1 MPKVHFGNVPSP
13 GPALPLPEGEYVC
26 QIQRVER
33 TQTKRGDEMWRLHL
47 VVQHEPYVG
56 RVIKDNLVFSPE
68 AMPRVKNLCESL
80 GIDTSGDVDLVPDK
94 IKSGIC
100 RVRVTTEEYQGTEKN
115 KVLFLGYAP
124 LNDEGEV

>member
-1 MPKVHFGNVPSP
+1 MPKVDFGNISNP
-13 GPALPLPEGEYVC
+13 GPSLPLPEGEYTC

-47 VVQHEPYVG
+47 VVQDGAYAT
-56 RVIKDNLVFSPE
+56 RAIRDNLVFSPE

-80 GIDTSGDVDLVPDK
+80 GIDTSGEFDLVPDMVK
-94 IKSGIC
+94 GGLC

-115 KVLFLGYAP
+115 KVLFLGYSP
-124 LNDEGEV
+124 VDDEGEV